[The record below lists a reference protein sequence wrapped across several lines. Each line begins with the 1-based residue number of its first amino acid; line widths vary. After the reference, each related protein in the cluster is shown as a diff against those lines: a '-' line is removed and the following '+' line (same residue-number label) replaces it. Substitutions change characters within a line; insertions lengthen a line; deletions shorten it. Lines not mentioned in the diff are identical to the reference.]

1 MLLGML
7 AAFLL
12 GNMSADKSI
21 RPHRVALYMNDK
33 NVRCFDGLLAIKI
46 P

>member
-12 GNMSADKSI
+12 GNMSADKGENYNKFLWVQINKTS
-21 RPHRVALYMNDK
+21 
-33 NVRCFDGLLAIKI
+33 
-46 P
+46 